1 MIRVIAIGKTRQ
13 AFVRD
18 GVDEFLTRLGKYV
31 KIEYKEVEKIP
42 PTTGYLIALDE
53 HGKESTSQ
61 DFAKKV
67 AQWTMAHK
75 DITFI
80 IGPAEGLPAE
90 ILENCNEKISLS
102 KMTFPTQVVRVIFLE
117 QLYRAFTI
125 IKGEPYHKE

>member
-1 MIRVIAIGKTRQ
+1 MIKVIAIGKTRQ

-18 GVDEFLTRLGKYV
+18 GVDEFLKRLGKYV

-42 PTTGYLIALDE
+42 PTAGYLIALDE
-53 HGKESTSQ
+53 HGKEFTSQ

-75 DITFI
+75 DIIFI

-90 ILENCNEKISLS
+90 VLEKCNEKISLS
-102 KMTFPTQVVRVIFLE
+102 TMTFPNQLVRVIFLE

-125 IKGEPYHKE
+125 IKCEPYHKE